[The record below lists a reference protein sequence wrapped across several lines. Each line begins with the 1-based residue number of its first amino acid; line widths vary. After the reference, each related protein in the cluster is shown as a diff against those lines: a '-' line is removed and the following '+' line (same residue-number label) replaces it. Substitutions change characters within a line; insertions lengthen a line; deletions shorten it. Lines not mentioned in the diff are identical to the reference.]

1 MKMEEG
7 AKIIVENWLQ
17 VKPHQYIIYICDETN
32 KQEATVFLQAVHN
45 VNARCRIIELDSQE
59 IQSGKCFEEL
69 KWEMAQADTI
79 VGATNYSFI
88 TTDAVNYALSKG
100 VQFLS
105 MPMSTND
112 GSSLL
117 EQEFLRMNPDTST
130 LLGMSMFWQLRKAN
144 HIHVTTQLGTDLS
157 FDITDR
163 FPGIFHGSLWEP
175 GKCSSSSFEIYI
187 PPMEYKTNGKLV
199 LDGSMGYIGLVEKPF
214 EIIIENGYIK
224 YIEET
229 EDGLRLKNI

>member
-69 KWEMAQADTI
+69 EWEMAQADAI

-112 GSSLL
+112 DIIKDLGTRHRSAIGMSENSDAVVVVVSEETGTISVAINGELRRNYDYNTLKYELTSLL
-117 EQEFLRMNPDTST
+117 C
-130 LLGMSMFWQLRKAN
+130 G
-144 HIHVTTQLGTDLS
+144 
-157 FDITDR
+157 
-163 FPGIFHGSLWEP
+163 
-175 GKCSSSSFEIYI
+175 
-187 PPMEYKTNGKLV
+187 
-199 LDGSMGYIGLVEKPF
+199 
-214 EIIIENGYIK
+214 
-224 YIEET
+224 
-229 EDGLRLKNI
+229 EDAKQKNA